1 MKIVGKDNYNR
12 ETVSDVLVAENV
24 KEHYGKRIVKFLN
37 ERNSNTYYELVEDD
51 YKLYDAND
59 LY

>member
-51 YKLYDAND
+51 YKLYDASC